1 MESPPPKRI
10 KLSREGVVMINL
22 PNPATPLTPK
32 SVGDTQKTQPPDIY
46 VEDQGGDFRV
56 KFDAEALKQ
65 SSYFAKYIPEAG
77 LNALEIVLTVPETID
92 PDDLKFALS
101 RLYKAINHRDGSI
114 PKWGLAS
121 SMRRSVAD
129 RYLVALT
136 FGIEE
141 WCNDLI
147 DWCYDHFPDFLNL
160 ERRIVKEARYKGT
173 PFQRLFLE
181 QLAWELR
188 HKKLSWSALFDP
200 AEEGE
205 SHEDRDTFIDIINFM
220 ATTDDEVEPR
230 HRWDKCSWHTH
241 EMTKKCTTTKPLG

>member
-1 MESPPPKRI
+1 MEAPPPKRI
-10 KLSREGVVMINL
+10 KLSRKGVVRIDL
-22 PNPATPLTPK
+22 PNPGTPLTAK
-32 SVGDTQKTQPPDIY
+32 SVGDTPKIQPPDIY
-46 VEDQGGDFRV
+46 VEVQGGDFRV
-56 KFDAEALKQ
+56 KCDAEAMKQ

-77 LNALEIVLTVPETID
+77 LNAVEIVLTVPDSIGL
-92 PDDLKFALS
+92 DDLKFALS
-101 RLYKAINHRDGSI
+101 WLHKGIDPGNDSI
-114 PKWGLAS
+114 PKWSWAS
-121 SMRRSVAD
+121 SVRRSVAD

-147 DWCYDHFPDFLNL
+147 DWSYNNFLDYLNF
-160 ERRIVKEARYKGT
+160 ERKIVKTAHLKGT

-188 HKKLSWSALFDP
+188 HKKLSWSAVLDP

-230 HRWDKCSWHTH
+230 HRWDKCRWHTH